1 MIASIC
7 SLVLICAVAIPAQRA
22 GDLAAADDLIARR
35 KYASAFRLLD
45 EKDPRNQDVAFLEKK
60 IRLAM
65 NFSAATVMHR
75 SFTFV
80 DLENGQ
86 QLADYRESPEV
97 FNPYIAYDFQVDSIL
112 ESLIKK
118 TPDNPVPYRLLG
130 NYYFRINR
138 QYGDEWFVTG
148 NELMRR
154 AGESFARADRGKTLG
169 RVDLEEYALVSV
181 YHKDFRKAVALYERV
196 LADDPG
202 YANANYGVA
211 YAYHMSGNNERA
223 FEYALRALD
232 GFKDAYGRADASVL
246 AALSAE
252 ALDGPADALIYYRK
266 SREFG
271 RSDFFNAKK
280 ILYYSLLL
288 EDEQRW
294 FEEAGALLDLD
305 PHNLEYYYE
314 LLDCFA
320 ARDRAKSIEAFLDQY
335 ERKHRK
341 DGRTLGNIFLL
352 KSVYYKKIAN
362 DPARRKRALS
372 RAYAEFKR
380 IFSES
385 DEFML
390 MIKKELEGID

>member
-7 SLVLICAVAIPAQRA
+7 NLVLICAVAVPAQRA
-22 GDLAAADDLIARR
+22 QDLAAADDLIARR

-45 EKDPRNQDVAFLEKK
+45 EKDPRNRDVGFLEKK

-65 NFSAATVMHR
+65 NFSAATVMQR

-86 QLADYRESPEV
+86 ELADYRVSPEL
-97 FNPYIAYDFQVDSIL
+97 FNPYIAYDFQVDGIL

-118 TPDNPVPYRLLG
+118 TPDNPVLHRLLG
-130 NYYFRINR
+130 DYYFRINR
-138 QYGDEWFVTG
+138 LYGDEWFVPG
-148 NELMRR
+148 KELMRR

-169 RVDLEEYALVSV
+169 RVELEEYALVSV
-181 YHKDFRKAVALYERV
+181 YHRDFKKAVALYDRI

-202 YANANYGVA
+202 YANANYGIA

-232 GFKDAYGRADASVL
+232 GFRDAYGRADASVL

-252 ALDGPADALIYYRK
+252 ALDRPADALVYYRK
-266 SREFG
+266 SRESG

-314 LLDCFA
+314 VLDCFT
-320 ARDRAKSIEAFLDQY
+320 ARDRSKSIEAFLDQY
-335 ERKHRK
+335 EVKHRR
-341 DGRTLGNIFLL
+341 DGRTTWKHLPAEIGLL
-352 KSVYYKKIAN
+352 
-362 DPARRKRALS
+362 
-372 RAYAEFKR
+372 
-380 IFSES
+380 
-385 DEFML
+385 
-390 MIKKELEGID
+390 